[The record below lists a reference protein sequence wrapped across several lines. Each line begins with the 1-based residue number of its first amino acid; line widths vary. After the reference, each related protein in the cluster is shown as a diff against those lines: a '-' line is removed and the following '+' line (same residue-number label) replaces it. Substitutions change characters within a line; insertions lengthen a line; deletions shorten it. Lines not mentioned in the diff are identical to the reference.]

1 MFEKMIIISEI
12 SMPISEMI
20 NYINEAKKL
29 GIKKCLIIQGFNS
42 DEIAAEISYSLNL
55 TYIFSEMANKQK
67 ELLESNGFEVEI
79 KTVSFW
85 QKNTINL
92 MAFENRCDLILINMN
107 KHTLIGALFLEGAA
121 YHILTTSVIPVLLIK
136 EQIAD
141 NYSTASLSQS
151 DIEKHI
157 LFPTDFSENAGFAF
171 EFVKGFVRNGVTNIT
186 LVHVQD
192 QTKIQPYL
200 NDRLPEF
207 NAIDTKRLLNL
218 KNELMDINEIDVNI
232 QLVLGSPT
240 NEILRIINTEAVSLV
255 IMGTRGRGLV
265 EEIFMGSISHNIA
278 RQSPVSVLLI
288 PQSEPKQY

>member
-1 MFEKMIIISEI
+1 
-12 SMPISEMI
+12 
-20 NYINEAKKL
+20 
-29 GIKKCLIIQGFNS
+29 
-42 DEIAAEISYSLNL
+42 
-55 TYIFSEMANKQK
+55 
-67 ELLESNGFEVEI
+67 
-79 KTVSFW
+79 
-85 QKNTINL
+85 
-92 MAFENRCDLILINMN
+92 
-107 KHTLIGALFLEGAA
+107 
-121 YHILTTSVIPVLLIK
+121 
-136 EQIAD
+136 
-141 NYSTASLSQS
+141 
-151 DIEKHI
+151 
-157 LFPTDFSENAGFAF
+157 
-171 EFVKGFVRNGVTNIT
+171 VKGFVRNGVTNIT